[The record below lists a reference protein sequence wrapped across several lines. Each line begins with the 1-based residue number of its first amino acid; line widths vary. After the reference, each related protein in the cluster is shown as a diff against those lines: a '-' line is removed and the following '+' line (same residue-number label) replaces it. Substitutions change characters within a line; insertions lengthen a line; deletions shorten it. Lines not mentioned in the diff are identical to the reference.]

1 MDRVVNVSNI
11 GIASNVTN
19 EQIEEASS
27 IVDTEQAKP
36 STSNDAPGSD
46 TGGGIATPTVNTSN
60 AVAAVPTSRTISFTL
75 TSSPNGAAILV
86 DGVDSKFITPHVLKF
101 TETELLQP
109 KIISLINGTYKS
121 VETYIIS
128 SEVFTTT
135 NDGSGTTPSNQPR
148 PNNGARP

>member
-1 MDRVVNVSNI
+1 MDRVVDVSNI
-11 GIASNVTN
+11 GIGSNVST

-27 IVDTEQAKP
+27 NVDTTENKP
-36 STSNDAPGSD
+36 TPSFNTPAVD
-46 TGGGIATPTVNTSN
+46 TGGGIGTPTVNTSN

-75 TSSPNGAAILV
+75 TSSPAGASIII

-101 TETELLQP
+101 TETELLKP

-121 VETYIIS
+121 TETYIIS

-135 NDGSGTTPSNQPR
+135 TDGSTTPPVIQP
-148 PNNGARP
+148 GANP